1 MGTPIFDF
9 MIETN
14 EELVREN
21 EIRMNLEFYQEPELD
36 EITNE
41 EYLELVHEENI
52 ELPNRKFKNITE
64 INNYFGN
71 EFDLDV
77 LSNESNK
84 TCSICL
90 NEMKQTDK
98 LRKMRDCEHIFHKDC
113 IDNWLLIKSNCPY
126 CRKDCSEN

>member
-1 MGTPIFDF
+1 MGTPFFDY

-14 EELVREN
+14 NEVESENQVVSELSFYLDPFEN
-21 EIRMNLEFYQEPELD
+21 MS
-36 EITNE
+36 NE
-41 EYLELVHEENI
+41 EYLELAHGEIIEVTEN
-52 ELPNRKFKNITE
+52 KFEDINS

-71 EFDLDV
+71 EFDLNV
-77 LSNESNK
+77 LSNECEK

-98 LRKMRDCEHIFHKDC
+98 LRKMRDCDHFFHKDC

-126 CRKDCSEN
+126 CRKDCSKN

>member
-1 MGTPIFDF
+1 MGTPFFDY

-14 EELVREN
+14 NEVESENQVVSELSFYLDPFEN
-21 EIRMNLEFYQEPELD
+21 MS
-36 EITNE
+36 NE
-41 EYLELVHEENI
+41 EYLELAHGEIIEVIEN
-52 ELPNRKFKNITE
+52 KFEDINS

-71 EFDLDV
+71 EFDLNV
-77 LSNESNK
+77 LFNESNN

-98 LRKMRDCEHIFHKDC
+98 LRKMRNCEHIFHKDC

-126 CRKDCSEN
+126 CRKDCSKN

>member
-1 MGTPIFDF
+1 MGTPIFNF
-9 MIETN
+9 MVETSN
-14 EELVREN
+14 EVESENQVVSELS
-21 EIRMNLEFYQEPELD
+21 FYLD
-36 EITNE
+36 PFDNMSNE
-41 EYLELVHEENI
+41 EYLELVHGEIIEVTEN
-52 ELPNRKFKNITE
+52 KFEDINS

-71 EFDLDV
+71 KFDLNV
-77 LSNESNK
+77 LSNECEN

-126 CRKDCSEN
+126 CRKDCSVN

>member
-1 MGTPIFDF
+1 MGTPFFDF
-9 MIETN
+9 MVETSN
-14 EELVREN
+14 EVESENQVVSELS
-21 EIRMNLEFYQEPELD
+21 FYLD
-36 EITNE
+36 PFDNMSNE
-41 EYLELVHEENI
+41 EYLELAHGEIIEVIEN
-52 ELPNRKFKNITE
+52 KFEDINS

-71 EFDLDV
+71 EFDLNV
-77 LSNESNK
+77 LSNECEK

-126 CRKDCSEN
+126 CRKDCSKN